1 MKRFIKSIALFAALL
16 VVFYP
21 AALFLWGMLAPSF
34 VKSNLNYPLAYS
46 GHSFTRLKEVKTTR
60 SVDVLFLGSSLA
72 YRGFDTRIFHA
83 NGLSS
88 FNLGSSNQTPIQTK
102 VLLNRYLQPLN
113 PKVIVYEVQPEVFSV
128 DGVESALD
136 ILANDPNDLNSIK
149 MAMEL
154 NHIKVYNTLLYAFMR
169 DALGLNSSFVEPLS
183 KDDDRYIAG
192 GFVEKQMRFYKS
204 ASQQPKAWQF
214 NPRQVSAFRE
224 IVSRIKDQKIELIL
238 VKAPVTQSLYRSY
251 SHTQEFDHLM
261 RQTSTY
267 YNFNE
272 MLSLDDSLHFYDAFH
287 LNQQGVKL
295 FNDKLI
301 ELIKENKECMES
313 KGYQPLAASTGYLH
327 RR

>member
-1 MKRFIKSIALFAALL
+1 MKRFLKSIALFAVLL

-34 VKSNLNYPLAYS
+34 IKSNLNYPLAYS
-46 GHSFTRLKEVKTTR
+46 GHSFTRFKEVKHVS

-72 YRGFDTRIFHA
+72 YRGFDTRIFESD
-83 NGLSS
+83 GLSS
-88 FNLGSSNQTPIQTK
+88 FNLGSSNQTPVQTK
-102 VLLNRYLQPLN
+102 VLLNRYLHQLN

-136 ILANDPNDLNSIK
+136 ILANDQNDLHSVK
-149 MAMEL
+149 MALNL
-154 NHIKVYNTLLYAFMR
+154 NHIKVYNTLLYAFIR
-169 DALGLNSSFVEPLS
+169 DALELNSSFEEPLS
-183 KDDDRYIAG
+183 KGDDIYIAG

-204 ASQQPKAWQF
+204 ASPEPKAWEF
-214 NPRQVSAFRE
+214 NPRQVSAFQE
-224 IVSRIKDQKIELIL
+224 IVSRIKDLGIELIL

-251 SHTQEFDHLM
+251 SNNQEFDHLM
-261 RQTSTY
+261 RHTSTY

-272 MLSLDDSLHFYDAFH
+272 ILSLDDSLHFYDAFH

-301 ELIKENKECMES
+301 KLMSANCRFHKNSTVILEN
-313 KGYQPLAASTGYLH
+313 QH
-327 RR
+327 